1 MSNFFIYQQKYDHRK
16 KFLYFKVFINYSFC
30 YSLFFV
36 FFFFGYYFLFI
47 YAFLSKNLDLS
58 CPFFTK
64 ATFLLIFCCFMLQ
77 LLFETL
83 LYTLNMNL
91 CQISDTYTSF
101 SWNKTWF
108 ICTKCLYIDLLEFI
122 RMKVEGDVLIRCI
135 VSINLFF
142 YIFFVE
148 LVYNYLLL
156 FLNLF
161 DVYL

>member
-16 KFLYFKVFINYSFC
+16 KFFCFKVFINYSFF
-30 YSLFFV
+30 YSLFHV
-36 FFFFGYYFLFI
+36 FFCWLLFLVYLCFFKQEFGPFMPVFLQKQ
-47 YAFLSKNLDLS
+47 L
-58 CPFFTK
+58 
-64 ATFLLIFCCFMLQ
+64 FCCFMLQ
-77 LLFETL
+77 LLFETV

-135 VSINLFF
+135 VSINLF
-142 YIFFVE
+142 
-148 LVYNYLLL
+148 L
-156 FLNLF
+156 F
-161 DVYL
+161 